1 MQSQQKLKRHISN
14 ISHISEI
21 IRSTELIA
29 ASRLRKSQIRLRTI
43 TPYSDFLMNLIMDL
57 VAGISSEERQSFPL
71 LQTSGGATRNLLIV
85 VGGER
90 GLCGGYIGN
99 MIRKVQEY
107 IKASQNT
114 EIIVYGSRVGKT
126 LSNRGYNVIE
136 VNSISPLVSFDT
148 VRNISSKIQE
158 DFTTGRYKEVSI
170 IYALFKNAFL
180 YIPVDFTLMPIQFE
194 EVKGISR
201 SESYIFEPSIEDILK
216 ELLPLFVGVTL
227 YRIFLEAITSEYAA
241 RRVAM
246 HQAYENGNDLLKSL
260 YRTYQRLRQ
269 TSITTE
275 IIEVSSS
282 KVAMEREE

>member
-1 MQSQQKLKRHISN
+1 
-14 ISHISEI
+14 
-21 IRSTELIA
+21 
-29 ASRLRKSQIRLRTI
+29 
-43 TPYSDFLMNLIMDL
+43 
-57 VAGISSEERQSFPL
+57 
-71 LQTSGGATRNLLIV
+71 
-85 VGGER
+85 
-90 GLCGGYIGN
+90 